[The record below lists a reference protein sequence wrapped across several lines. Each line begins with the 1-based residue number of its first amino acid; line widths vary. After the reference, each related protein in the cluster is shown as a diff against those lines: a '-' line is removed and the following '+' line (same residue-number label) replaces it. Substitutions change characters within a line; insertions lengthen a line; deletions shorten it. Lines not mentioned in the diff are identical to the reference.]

1 MPTIA
6 GRQAGR
12 HQHVSQRMP
21 NQRGQLVVTYA
32 ALSLLIIPLERAPKS
47 PAKARAPMTAYTI
60 VPVMIYS
67 GCCLSR
73 WYFRLCG
80 GASHADLQAKY
91 LAITAKQRE
100 GG

>member
-1 MPTIA
+1 M
-6 GRQAGR
+6 
-12 HQHVSQRMP
+12 
-21 NQRGQLVVTYA
+21 VTYA

-60 VPVMIYS
+60 VPVMIGAGTVMVMIYS